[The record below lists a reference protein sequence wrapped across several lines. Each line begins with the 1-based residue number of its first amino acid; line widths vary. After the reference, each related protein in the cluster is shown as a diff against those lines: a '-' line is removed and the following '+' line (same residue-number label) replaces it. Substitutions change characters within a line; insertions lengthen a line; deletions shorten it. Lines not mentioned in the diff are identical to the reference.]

1 MSARRNEAASG
12 LMTLWGWIICAAV
25 SWLTIQ
31 TVDLA
36 FQVLR

>member
-1 MSARRNEAASG
+1 MSARRTEATSG
-12 LMTLWGWIICAAV
+12 LMTLWGWIICIAV